1 MEEVTLEQVLA
12 ARDARTQR
20 QSALL
25 ERYHMPVISFSMN
38 IPGPVK
44 DTPLIRRAYYTGRD
58 ALLGVLKN
66 ECVKVLRKEETI
78 ASTGCEIQI
87 AVKEDALTVKKLCV
101 QIEDATTLGRLF
113 DMDVLTSEG
122 EKLDREAVGGSERGC
137 IVCGAAGRGCASR
150 RVHSVEELQAA
161 ARRIMVEYYAKA
173 DRQDVAEK
181 VTAAL
186 LEEVYTTPKPGLVD
200 RSNTGS
206 HSDMTIETFER
217 SAKALKPYWARC
229 MEVGQKTAGGA
240 PAETFAQLR
249 ELGKAAER
257 DMLAATG
264 GVNTHKGAIFTLG
277 TICGAIGRLWSAEKP
292 FQDVEAITREC
303 AAMTKAAVKADFAAL
318 TPETARTTGE
328 KLYLESG
335 LRGIRGEMADGL
347 LSVKNIALPMIHEAM
362 EAGYNHNRAGVY
374 ALLALIARG
383 RDTNMIARGGRKR
396 AAVASKWAEELLYCC
411 NFPPLTAV
419 EVLNRKFVAENLSP
433 GGCADLLAAAYF
445 LDSI

>member
-1 MEEVTLEQVLA
+1 M
-12 ARDARTQR
+12 
-20 QSALL
+20 
-25 ERYHMPVISFSMN
+25 
-38 IPGPVK
+38 
-44 DTPLIRRAYYTGRD
+44 
-58 ALLGVLKN
+58 
-66 ECVKVLRKEETI
+66 
-78 ASTGCEIQI
+78 
-87 AVKEDALTVKKLCV
+87 
-101 QIEDATTLGRLF
+101 
-113 DMDVLTSEG
+113 
-122 EKLDREAVGGSERGC
+122 GGSERGC

-161 ARRIMVEYYAKA
+161 ARHIMMEYYAKA

-229 MEVGQKTAGGA
+229 MEVGQKTAGGT
-240 PAETFAQLR
+240 PAETFEQLR

-277 TICGAIGRLWSAEKP
+277 TICGAIGRLWSAETP
-292 FQDVEAITREC
+292 YQDVETITRAC

>member
-12 ARDARTQR
+12 AQDARTQR
-20 QSALL
+20 QNALL

-38 IPGPVK
+38 LPGPVK
-44 DTPLIRRAYYTGRD
+44 DSPLIRRAYFTGRD
-58 ALLGVLKN
+58 TLLKSLRD
-66 ECVKVLRKEETI
+66 ECIKVLRKEETL
-78 ASTGCEIQI
+78 AATGFEIQI
-87 AVKEDALTVKKLCV
+87 AVKEEALTVKKLCV

-113 DMDVLTSEG
+113 NMDVLAADAS
-122 EKLDREAVGGSERGC
+122 KLDREEVGGSERGC

-150 RVHSVEELQAA
+150 RAHSVEELQAA

-173 DRQDVAEK
+173 DRQDVADK

-200 RSNTGS
+200 RANTGS

-217 SAKALKPYWARC
+217 SAKALKPYWAHC
-229 MEVGQKTAGGA
+229 VETGQKTAGAA
-240 PAETFAQLR
+240 PDETFSQLR

-264 GVNTHKGAIFTLG
+264 GVNTHKGTIFTLG
-277 TICGAIGRLWSAEKP
+277 TVCGAIGRLWKAETP
-292 FQDVEAITREC
+292 YSDVETITSEC

-318 TPETARTTGE
+318 TPDTARTTGE

-347 LSVKNIALPMIHEAM
+347 LSVKNIALPMLHDAM
-362 EAGYNHNRAGVY
+362 EAGYNRNRAGVY

-396 AAVASKWAEELLYCC
+396 AAVASKWAEELLFCC
-411 NFPPLTAV
+411 DFPPLTAV

-433 GGCADLLAAAYF
+433 GGCADLLATAYF

>member
-1 MEEVTLEQVLA
+1 MQEVTLEQSLA

-20 QSALL
+20 QTALL

-38 IPGPVK
+38 IPGAVK

-58 ALLGVLKN
+58 ALLQALKN
-66 ECVKVLRKEETI
+66 GCVKVLRKEETL
-78 ASTGCEIQI
+78 AETGCEIQI
-87 AVKEDALTVKKLCV
+87 AVKEDALTVKRLCV
-101 QIEDATTLGRLF
+101 QIEDATTLGQLF
-113 DMDVLTSEG
+113 DMEVLTPDG
-122 EKLDREAVGGSERGC
+122 EKLAREAVGSSERGC
-137 IVCGAAGRGCASR
+137 IVCGAAGQDCIA
-150 RVHSVEELQAA
+150 VHSEKELQAA
-161 ARRIMVEYYAKA
+161 AQRIMVEYYAKA
-173 DRQDVAEK
+173 DRQDVADK

-186 LEEVYTTPKPGLVD
+186 LDEIYTTPKPGLVD
-200 RSNTGS
+200 RANNGS
-206 HSDMTIETFER
+206 HTDMTIETLER
-217 SAKALKPYWARC
+217 SARALKSYWARC
-229 MEVGQKTAGGA
+229 MEVGQKTSNES
-240 PAETFAQLR
+240 PAATFAQLR
-249 ELGKAAER
+249 ELGKAAEQ

-277 TICGAIGRLWSAEKP
+277 TICGAIGRLWSAEAP
-292 FQDVEAITREC
+292 YRDVETITREC
-303 AAMTKAAVKADFAAL
+303 AAMTKAAVKADFARL

-396 AAVASKWAEELLYCC
+396 AAVASKWVEELLYYC